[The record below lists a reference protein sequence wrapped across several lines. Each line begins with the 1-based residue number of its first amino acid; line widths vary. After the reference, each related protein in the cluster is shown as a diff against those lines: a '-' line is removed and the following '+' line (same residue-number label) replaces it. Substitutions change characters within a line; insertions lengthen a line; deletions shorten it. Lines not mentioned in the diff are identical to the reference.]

1 MTMLHTIIER
11 LNSKLLPSNIFDS
24 IYGLCELRVKG
35 GEREW
40 VYYTGGGQAT
50 PVTNYDTKNGTL
62 FWHKRGRVSV
72 SKSELRVSG
81 CKQIYTTT
89 FPLSAYVVVK
99 KKHIPCDSAYA
110 QDWVANEV
118 FKYISG
124 ADTELKEQLHLIS
137 FDTIPNGYV
146 NEIKS
151 LPANYEYASLII
163 DFDIEIKS
171 SSINLCNDVCI

>member
-81 CKQIYTTT
+81 CKQQHQ
-89 FPLSAYVVVK
+89 FNARGHWRCS
-99 KKHIPCDSAYA
+99 
-110 QDWVANEV
+110 
-118 FKYISG
+118 
-124 ADTELKEQLHLIS
+124 
-137 FDTIPNGYV
+137 
-146 NEIKS
+146 
-151 LPANYEYASLII
+151 
-163 DFDIEIKS
+163 
-171 SSINLCNDVCI
+171 